1 MKKIV
6 IKMRNF
12 LLSHI
17 KNKSVQTLISGLISY
32 EMLSYIFF
40 GLGTSIVDYVVFS
53 IITAVGCDELISNI
67 ISSVCAIIFAYV
79 TNKIWVFKSKTHG
92 FIEVLQEFIKF
103 TNARIVTL
111 VMTELILFVS
121 KLIGGNPYI
130 AKAVAMVLTI
140 ILNYIFSKLFI
151 FNKRK
156 VTQNEKK
163 ETE

>member
-79 TNKIWVFKSKTHG
+79 TNKIWVTHG